1 MKLHPVV
8 WFHKASALTFALL
21 KPLGVWGLG
30 GLAFV
35 DSGFF
40 PVPPT
45 MDLVLVGYV
54 SAAPDKLLL
63 YSFAA
68 ALGSALG
75 SLIPFYIG
83 RAGGELFL
91 LKRINRERYEKLRN
105 RFEKQEFL
113 VIMIPAMVPPPMPLK
128 LFELAAGVFEMKPL
142 LFASA
147 IFAGKFLRFLA
158 FALITRWYG
167 PAIVRT
173 VGEAFHEHLGLVISG
188 IGLVLLLI
196 AFVVVRRVFDRRRG
210 TSLPIE
216 EEV

>member
-1 MKLHPVV
+1 ML
-8 WFHKASALTFALL
+8 ALL

-45 MDLVLVGYV
+45 MDLVLIGYV
-54 SAAPDKLLL
+54 ASDPSKLLL

-75 SLIPFYIG
+75 SLIPFFIG

-147 IFAGKFLRFLA
+147 IFTGKLIRFLA

-167 PAIVRT
+167 PAIVHT
-173 VGEAFHEHLGLVISG
+173 VGGAFHDHLGLVIAG
-188 IGLVLLLI
+188 LGLVALLI
-196 AFVVVRRVFDRRRG
+196 AFFVVRRVFDRRRG
-210 TSLPIE
+210 TTLPIE
-216 EEV
+216 EEI

>member
-1 MKLHPVV
+1 MKLHPVI
-8 WFHKASALTFALL
+8 WFHKASAVTFAVL

-54 SAAPDKLLL
+54 AADPGKLLL
-63 YSFAA
+63 LSFAA

-91 LKRINRERYEKLRN
+91 LKRINRERYERLRN

-128 LFELAAGVFEMKPL
+128 LFQLAAGVFEMKPL

-173 VGEAFHEHLGLVISG
+173 VGEAFHQHLGFVVAG
-188 IGLVLLLI
+188 IGSLLLLI
-196 AFVVVRRVFDRRRG
+196 AFFVVRRVFDRRRG
-210 TSLPIE
+210 TALPIE